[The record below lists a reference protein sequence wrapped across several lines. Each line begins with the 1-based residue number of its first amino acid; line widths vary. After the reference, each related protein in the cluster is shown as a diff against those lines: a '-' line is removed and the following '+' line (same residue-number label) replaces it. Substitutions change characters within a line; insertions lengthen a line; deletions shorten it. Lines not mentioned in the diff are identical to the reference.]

1 MNLDNIKA
9 LPLKDKKTLLAML
22 QADLGLEIKVDIVVE
37 KPTFYQLE
45 TRRCNEVAKI
55 KKAGGSVIYTEY
67 QMVDWFGQV
76 L

>member
-22 QADLGLEIKVDIVVE
+22 QADLGLKVVVE
-37 KPTFYQLE
+37 FEVERPSFYQLE
-45 TRRCNEVAKI
+45 TAKCNKIAEI

-67 QMVDWFGQV
+67 QMVD
-76 L
+76 